1 VRVIIG
7 AKLPL
12 LQLFSKEK
20 ETSGI
25 HQANILE
32 VLESVQGNEAA
43 SIFTG
48 EEELFAC
55 DRTISRLTEMQT
67 QEYWDMWDKT
77 S

>member
-1 VRVIIG
+1 MN
-7 AKLPL
+7 LS
-12 LQLFSKEK
+12 LQ
-20 ETSGI
+20 
-25 HQANILE
+25 
-32 VLESVQGNEAA
+32 AA